1 MNIVSYILY
10 IMLYMTPTLLDSL
23 LFKMASRFVD
33 IFISRRLTTN
43 NTILLLKP
51 NIFISLLLRKPAN
64 TGLRNFSSET
74 GHMSGLRNMS
84 GLRDKGHFVN
94 WSRSVYS

>member
-64 TGLRNFSSET
+64 TGLRNFAS
-74 GHMSGLRNMS
+74 
-84 GLRDKGHFVN
+84 
-94 WSRSVYS
+94 